1 MTKMRLTDEQKIIC
15 NVFSLDTGGKVHCGE
30 CPMRLSIRGALCLAN
45 VTKEE
50 AKRLF
55 NWNGDPYP
63 GLKKGGECEYT
74 INYRTPGASRKRR
87 KAVSRNTERSE
98 GFPG

>member
-1 MTKMRLTDEQKIIC
+1 MRLTDEQKTIC
-15 NVFSLDTGGKVHCGE
+15 NVFSLDSRGKVHCGE

-50 AKRLF
+50 AERLF
-55 NWNGDPYP
+55 DWNGDPYP

-74 INYRTPGASRKRR
+74 IDFRTPGAQRKSG
-87 KAVSRNTERSE
+87 KTVKSNAKRSK
-98 GFPG
+98 GIPG